1 MTDSDNVK
9 AKYIS
14 KLLKCNVEDLGE
26 VANVRLHRGQPACG
40 MFHFCWEALS
50 LGEPFPILCNAIECL
65 KHHLVGIN
73 WFFAENWQ

>member
-26 VANVRLHRGQPACG
+26 IANVRLHRGQSVSG
-40 MFHFCWEALS
+40 MFHFCWKTLNF
-50 LGEPFPILCNAIECL
+50 GYPFAILCNAVE
-65 KHHLVGIN
+65 
-73 WFFAENWQ
+73 